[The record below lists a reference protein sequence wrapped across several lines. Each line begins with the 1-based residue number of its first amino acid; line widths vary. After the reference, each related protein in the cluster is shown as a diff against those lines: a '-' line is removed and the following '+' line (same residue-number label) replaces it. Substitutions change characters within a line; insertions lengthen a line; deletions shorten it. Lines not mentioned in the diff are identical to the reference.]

1 MSGCGDAMRTITRF
15 FARKGGAFRSAAFA
29 VPTPAK
35 PGSPGAEDRSEPT
48 LADIAARVGEENKE
62 LRNRLIDTDRRIG
75 ALDDLR
81 EVFRK
86 LAEPMGSALQA
97 LEQEKADNVTLRK
110 ALSELRA
117 AHESVCS
124 EFSALEKRAAEL
136 ESAGEELRREL
147 ALAQEATRGL
157 ERDKTELTS
166 EIVAVRAEVANLES
180 QLAQETANGRALSE
194 ANQILVDH
202 ADSADK
208 RIVELQSEGALM
220 REKLLLLEN
229 DKRSLQTALDQTLAE
244 TSRLSR
250 RLTESENALTAARVR
265 LEQMDISL
273 AAAENERATLAA
285 ARDEADE
292 RHRSEAYAL
301 NLQLE
306 ALRSR
311 AATAEKLLSQAC
323 QKVDTRTE
331 EVRVLER
338 KVVEATIGRDATEEV
353 VERLTAARDALE
365 GKTRELEQGRASL
378 TERSNSLAE
387 TLRARETSLA
397 HAEQKIKSLTDRIA
411 KIKVD
416 AGAYRTK
423 TKQRIDE
430 LNASLQRER
439 VEFAV
444 VQGALETTRKDYA
457 RLQRDMLAGRE
468 APRRKRSA
476 PLEEVSKEPS
486 KPKNGSGDGR
496 GPNAVE
502 VEPEGGAAEPSSTR

>member
-1 MSGCGDAMRTITRF
+1 MRTITRF

-97 LEQEKADNVTLRK
+97 LEQEKADNVTLRN

-311 AATAEKLLSQAC
+311 AATAEELLSQVR
-323 QKVDTRTE
+323 QTVVTHTE

-338 KVVEATIGRDATEEV
+338 KVVEATIARNATEKVIEQ
-353 VERLTAARDALE
+353 LTAARDALE

-387 TLRARETSLA
+387 TLMARETSLA

-411 KIKVD
+411 EIEVD

-423 TKQRIDE
+423 AKQRIDE
-430 LNASLQRER
+430 LNASLQREG
-439 VEFAV
+439 VELAV
-444 VQGALETTRKDYA
+444 AQGALETTRKDYA
-457 RLQRDMLAGRE
+457 RLQRDMLAGR
-468 APRRKRSA
+468 A
-476 PLEEVSKEPS
+476 LEEVSKEPS
-486 KPKNGSGDGR
+486 KSKNGSGDGR

-502 VEPEGGAAEPSSTR
+502 MEPEGGVAKASSTR